1 MQAVALRIGQ
11 VAREAGV
18 SPDTLRHY
26 ERAGLL
32 RGVARTPAGYRIY
45 SSATVL
51 QVQFIRSALRFGFSL
66 KQIATF
72 LRARDSGRPPC
83 REVRAAAQEIL
94 ARADEQLAAL
104 RSARRVLQSTL
115 NEWDRT
121 LAKLPPG
128 QPARLLDSLTRLTVN
143 TDCLSPRLRGK

>member
-1 MQAVALRIGQ
+1 MEPALRIGQ
-11 VAREAGV
+11 VAHQAGV

-26 ERAGLL
+26 ERTGLL

-45 SSATVL
+45 SPATIL

-66 KQIATF
+66 KQIAKF

-83 REVRAAAQEIL
+83 REVRAAATEIL

-115 NEWDRT
+115 NEWDRR

-128 QPARLLDSLTRLTVN
+128 QPARLLDSLTGVTVKG
-143 TDCLSPRLRGK
+143 DCLSARLRGR